1 MVVGLG
7 YKYSEKVN
15 RCYYSLCL
23 YELPY
28 SLATMCKKLIKGVA
42 ITQSTAI
49 WDHVLCTNK
58 LNVHV
63 LKPRTKLVSVIN
75 THMKEPIL
83 THNKQQRG
91 GILRT
96 SWQEVKRS
104 KYRPPGHDMT

>member
-1 MVVGLG
+1 M
-7 YKYSEKVN
+7 S
-15 RCYYSLCL
+15 YSLS
-23 YELPY
+23 
-28 SLATMCKKLIKGVA
+28 SLWLVKEVA

-49 WDHVLCTNK
+49 WDHILCTNK

-63 LKPRTKLVSVIN
+63 LKPGTKLDSVIN
-75 THMKEPIL
+75 AHMKEPIL

-104 KYRPPGHDMT
+104 KYLPAWP